1 MQEFGFY
8 HPTRGYFQVIGGNP
22 DASDFESG
30 TISVPLRPS
39 ADHNW
44 KNGAWVHTPPPEPT
58 PEELRAQMPRKSMVE
73 FRVALRSVKV
83 VQREGETEL
92 DGIYEADILE
102 KISLIA
108 DRALQAE
115 ARDYF
120 LYAGYIDR
128 SNPWV
133 DILGGI
139 FGLSPEQID
148 TFWLA

>member
-1 MQEFGFY
+1 MISNAKYTKFGSIIAAIDGQEMTVPDDMENR
-8 HPTRGYFQVIGGNP
+8 HRIMLADWEAEGNMIEP
-22 DASDFESG
+22 YA
-30 TISVPLRPS
+30 
-39 ADHNW
+39 
-44 KNGAWVHTPPPEPT
+44 TPIFT

-133 DILGGI
+133 DILGGM
-139 FGLSPEQID
+139 FGQSPKQID
-148 TFWLA
+148 TLWLA